1 MKDSMTQ
8 DQIDEIST
16 EVGCIEKKLTQI
28 TNPQFGFLGDE
39 SRYDELYDFVKKML
53 TNLIHD
59 AKARK
64 IDIVYDG
71 DTLLAE
77 LERNREAFSE
87 IKEATLVHWDLWE
100 GNVFI
105 KDGDVSGIID
115 WERAMWGGKPLWM
128 TASVITIKMMHS
140 LSDLAKNPLRRRKK
154 SVFAGTILFYT
165 LL

>member
-53 TNLIHD
+53 TNLIYD

-71 DTLLAE
+71 DTWP
-77 LERNREAFSE
+77 RN
-87 IKEATLVHWDLWE
+87 
-100 GNVFI
+100 
-105 KDGDVSGIID
+105 
-115 WERAMWGGKPLWM
+115 
-128 TASVITIKMMHS
+128 
-140 LSDLAKNPLRRRKK
+140 
-154 SVFAGTILFYT
+154 
-165 LL
+165 